1 MNIGWVMKQDEP
13 VKRPRVI
20 LADDHG
26 LMVAGLRR
34 LVEDTCEVV
43 STVEDGRALVD
54 AAQRLKPD
62 LILLD
67 IAMPL
72 LNGIDAARQI
82 KKVCPETK
90 LIFLTMQSSPSYVTE
105 ALRLGASGYLLKRSA
120 PMELP
125 LAIDAALQGQQ
136 YLTPSITK
144 SVLEQTLKP
153 EEQPEMKGVA
163 AGLTP
168 RQREVLQLIGEGK
181 GTKEIA
187 AVLNVSVKTIEFHK
201 TGLMRGLDL
210 HSTAELMRYAIT
222 QGLASD
228 QP

>member
-1 MNIGWVMKQDEP
+1 MT
-13 VKRPRVI
+13 RPRVL
-20 LADDHG
+20 LADDHS
-26 LMVAGLRR
+26 LMLAGLHK
-34 LVEDTCEVV
+34 LVEETCEVV
-43 STVEDGRALVD
+43 GTVKDGRALVE
-54 AAQRLKPD
+54 AAQRLEPD

-67 IAMPL
+67 IVMPL

-82 KKVCPETK
+82 KKVCPKTK
-90 LIFLTMQSSPSYVTE
+90 LIFITMQTSPTYATE
-105 ALRLGASGYLLKRSA
+105 ALEAGASGYLLKHSA

-136 YLTPSITK
+136 FLTPLIAK
-144 SVLEQTLKP
+144 PVLSLALKP
-153 EEQPEMKGVA
+153 ERRPVVKGSVA
-163 AGLTP
+163 ALTP

-187 AVLNVSVKTIEFHK
+187 TVLNVSLKTIDFHK
-201 TGLMRGLDL
+201 THLMQQLNI

-228 QP
+228 LP